1 MPGASQHSPRPAA
14 RTAMPNAF
22 NFAASPFDRLTQ
34 SQQRLV
40 RDSVDIAYFRA
51 GEVILDVGS
60 VPTQLFVLIKG
71 RVSQYDGDERV
82 ARYGPDDSF
91 DGRGLVAGKSSSR
104 FVADEEVLA
113 YELAHQAVNELI
125 AANADFG
132 ALLFSDLGAKL
143 SAAGQ
148 RRSRN
153 ELQALNL
160 ARVDE
165 AFVRAAHIVEH
176 DTDVVSVV
184 RLFQREHTTNV
195 LVRDARQSP
204 PALGM
209 FTTNALQRAILS
221 GRPLEQIAVGEL
233 TNWALIAVR
242 PSAQVGDALATMVRH
257 HIHRVVVRE
266 DDRVLGVLE
275 ALDVFSFLSNHS
287 MLIGLRIKAATGI
300 DELAGAARQIT
311 DMIGRQYRGGTQVML
326 IARLVQDLN
335 ARLFERAWQLIAPRE
350 LLESSCLLVMGSEGR
365 GEQLLKTDQDN
376 ALILRDG
383 YAPPADLAAICERFS
398 SALER
403 FGYPPCP
410 GRIMLSNPAW
420 RMPAADFAR
429 TVREWLVMPSPD
441 SLMNLAIFLDAH
453 AVAGDAALLAGV
465 RDALWSL
472 ATDND
477 LMLARFAA
485 AIDLFAGSGR
495 WWHRLLG
502 EGADRLDLKKEGIF
516 PIVHGVRSLALAQR
530 VAETATTERL
540 ARLVEAQGLDAGLAR
555 DLTAALQLL
564 MALKL
569 KAGLDELERGDAVT
583 GAVDPAA
590 LSTLERD
597 LLKDALGVVK
607 RFKALLRQRFHL
619 NAL

>member
-1 MPGASQHSPRPAA
+1 
-14 RTAMPNAF
+14 
-22 NFAASPFDRLTQ
+22 
-34 SQQRLV
+34 
-40 RDSVDIAYFRA
+40 
-51 GEVILDVGS
+51 
-60 VPTQLFVLIKG
+60 
-71 RVSQYDGDERV
+71 
-82 ARYGPDDSF
+82 
-91 DGRGLVAGKSSSR
+91 
-104 FVADEEVLA
+104 
-113 YELAHQAVNELI
+113 
-125 AANADFG
+125 
-132 ALLFSDLGAKL
+132 
-143 SAAGQ
+143 
-148 RRSRN
+148 
-153 ELQALNL
+153 
-160 ARVDE
+160 VDE
-165 AFVRAAHIVEH
+165 AFVRPAHIVEW
-176 DTDVVSVV
+176 DTDIVSVV

-204 PALGM
+204 PLLGM
-209 FTTNALQRAILS
+209 FTNNALQRAILS
-221 GRPLEQIAVGEL
+221 GRALEQIAVGEL
-233 TNWALIAVR
+233 ANWSLISVR

-266 DDRVLGVLE
+266 GDQVHGVLE

-287 MLIGLRIKAATGI
+287 MLIGLRINAATGI
-300 DELAGAARQIT
+300 DELAEAAQQIT
-311 DMIGRQYRGGTQVML
+311 DMIGRQFRGGTQVML
-326 IARLVQDLN
+326 IARMVQDLN
-335 ARLFERAWQLIAPRE
+335 ARLFERAWQLIAPPD
-350 LLESSCLLVMGSEGR
+350 LVAASCLLVMGSEGR

-420 RMPAADFAR
+420 RMPVADFSR

-477 LMLARFAA
+477 VMLARFAA
-485 AIDLFAGSGR
+485 AIDLFSGSGR

-502 EGADRLDLKKEGIF
+502 DGADRLDLKKEGIF
-516 PIVHGVRSLALAQR
+516 PIVHGVRSLALAHR
-530 VAETATTERL
+530 VADTATTERL
-540 ARLVEAQGLDAGLAR
+540 IRLVDAQVLDADMAR
-555 DLTAALQLL
+555 DLTDALQLL
-564 MALKL
+564 MMLKL
-569 KAGLDELERGDAVT
+569 KAGLAELDRGQAVS
-583 GAVDPAA
+583 GAVDPQS

-607 RFKALLRQRFHL
+607 RFKALLRQRFRL